1 MKNVLRK
8 SLITIAGLLAF
19 SAPILAHH
27 GSRVSYDMKKE
38 VTAKGVVTEYQY
50 QNPHIY
56 IMYDVKDDAGNV
68 VHWGAETYSPF
79 VMLEQG
85 WDKHSF
91 KVGDEVT
98 VTVWPSKVGSPRGFL
113 AKIVSPD
120 GKVTDLTGR
129 GGPE

>member
-1 MKNVLRK
+1 M
-8 SLITIAGLLAF
+8 
-19 SAPILAHH
+19 
-27 GSRVSYDMKKE
+27 
-38 VTAKGVVTEYQY
+38 Q
-50 QNPHIY
+50 
-56 IMYDVKDDAGNV
+56 
-68 VHWGAETYSPF
+68 ETYSPF

-91 KVGDEVT
+91 KAGDEVT

-120 GKVTDLTGR
+120 GKVTDLTSR